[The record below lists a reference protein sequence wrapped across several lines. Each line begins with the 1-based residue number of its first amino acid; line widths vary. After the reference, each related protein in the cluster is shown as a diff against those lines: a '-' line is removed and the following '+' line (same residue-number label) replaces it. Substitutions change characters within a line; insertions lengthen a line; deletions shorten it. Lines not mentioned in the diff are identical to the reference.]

1 MTRRLIPIA
10 ALLVLPG
17 AWLLFSAPT
26 ADRYVAPPAVADTVI
41 VLVGEFQ
48 AVARE
53 GRGTVQI
60 LDLANGQMVARV
72 SGLATGRGS
81 DVRLYL
87 LGAASVRNAAE
98 LERVG
103 FVDLGPLR
111 LTGRD
116 EIYVI
121 PPNTPLTRVRAIA
134 VWDRDGNLNFTTA
147 ELRPPR

>member
-1 MTRRLIPIA
+1 MTRRLMPLV
-10 ALLVLPG
+10 ALLAIPG
-17 AWLLFSAPT
+17 AWMLFSTPT
-26 ADRYVAPPAVADTVI
+26 ADRYVTPPAVADTVI

-48 AVARE
+48 PAARE
-53 GRGTVQI
+53 GRGSVQI
-60 LDLANGQMVARV
+60 LRLASGQMIARV
-72 SGLATGRGS
+72 SGLATGGGN
-81 DVRLYL
+81 DMRLYL
-87 LGAASVRNAAE
+87 LGAARVNNAAE

-103 FVDLGPLR
+103 FVDLGAPR

-134 VWDRDGNLNFTTA
+134 VWDRDGNLNFTSA